1 MNKYRLKYF
10 VAIFFIGPGLISF
23 AQFTK
28 DVQFEYANTLF
39 RNGHYFDAITE
50 YKRFLFFDSTKTFAY
65 EANMLIGKSYK
76 AGAKLD
82 DAIKYF
88 SIAGFNAASD
98 KELFSSQ
105 IEIVKSNIL
114 RRTNSRAFQLLD
126 EMEKKYNSKEFN
138 DSIKYWRGWVYI
150 FADDWLNASRTFE
163 QIRPDHELKIIA
175 DRVEKE
181 KLSVTFATVI
191 SYILPGSGQI
201 YSGEIL
207 SGLLSLGWNLI
218 SGYLTISAFNA
229 DRVFDG
235 IALLSL
241 LWQRFY
247 RGNVQNAGKFAVEKN
262 IEISNKTLKYLQ
274 NEFRGLKP

>member
-1 MNKYRLKYF
+1 MNNRLKYF
-10 VAIFFIGPGLISF
+10 LVLFLLGSCQTAF
-23 AQFTK
+23 AQYTA
-28 DVQFEYANTLF
+28 VAQFEYANTLF
-39 RNGHYFDAITE
+39 ANGHYFDAITE
-50 YKRFLFFDSTKTFAY
+50 YKRLLFLDSTKAFEY
-65 EANMLIGKSYK
+65 EANMRIGKSYK

-88 SIAGFNAASD
+88 SIAGFIASSE
-98 KELFSSQ
+98 KELYSSE
-105 IEIVKSNIL
+105 IEIVRSNIL

-126 EMEKKYNSKEFN
+126 DMEKKYSSKEIT
-138 DSIKYWRGWVYI
+138 DSLKYWRGWVYI
-150 FADDWLNASRTFE
+150 FADDWINASRTFA
-163 QIRPDHELKIIA
+163 QISPDHELKIIA

-207 SGLLSLGWNLI
+207 SGLLSLGWNII

-247 RGNVQNAGKFAVEKN
+247 RGNIQNAGKFAVEKN
-262 IEISNKTLKYLQ
+262 IEISNRTLKYLQ
-274 NEFRGLKP
+274 NEFKGLKP

>member
-1 MNKYRLKYF
+1 MTKYF
-10 VAIFFIGPGLISF
+10 IKYFLMFFLSLLNWISF
-23 AQFTK
+23 AQYEK
-28 DVQFEYANTLF
+28 DVQYEYSNNLF

-50 YKRFLFFDSTKTFAY
+50 YKRLLFFDSTKTY
-65 EANMLIGKSYK
+65 SYNANMQIGKCYK
-76 AGAKLD
+76 AGAKFD

-88 SIAGFNAASD
+88 TIAGFNAASD
-98 KELFSSQ
+98 SELYASE
-105 IEIVKSNIL
+105 IEIVRSNIL

-126 EMEKKYNSKEFN
+126 EMENKYKSKEIT
-138 DSIKYWRGWVYI
+138 DSLKYWRGWVYI
-150 FADDWLNASRTFE
+150 FADDWLNASRTFA
-163 QIRPDHELKIIA
+163 QISPDHELRIIS
-175 DRVEKE
+175 DQVERD

-207 SGLLSLGWNLI
+207 SGLLSLGWNLV
-218 SGYLTISAFNA
+218 SGYITISAFNS

-247 RGNVQNAGKFAVEKN
+247 RGNIQNAGKFAVEKN
-262 IEISNKTLKYLQ
+262 LEISNKSLNYLQ